1 MYERRKMIEKTFNFV
16 LLRANPDLLRHESLN
31 AGVVVF
37 DAANTCVLI
46 DSTKKRLS
54 TLHPD
59 FGRMDLSLWAEQI
72 QSELRKLPAESQRV
86 MLPMLCAPFKADR
99 ELGETIGID
108 ASTQAQALF
117 ERLVGNQRASLPV
130 VKRLPVRQTKLTRE
144 LRDWFKTSKVF
155 SSKVE
160 DLSKNRVVANYPV
173 SPASDLY
180 ADFALMNSKLH
191 VVETLDLRGVDHL
204 TPTLRGG
211 AAIKGITLDEVGD
224 NDNAI
229 AVIVAS
235 DYGIARPAISLL
247 SRYADDLYDL
257 SANGE
262 RQRLA
267 DFMATSLHCGTMAL
281 PLN

>member
-1 MYERRKMIEKTFNFV
+1 MIEQTFNFV
-16 LLRANPDLLRHESLN
+16 LLRANPDELRHESLN

-46 DSTKKRLS
+46 DSSKKRLPS
-54 TLHPD
+54 LHPD

-72 QSELRKLPAESQRV
+72 QSELRKLSEESQRV
-86 MLPMLCAPFKADR
+86 MLPMLCAPFKVDR
-99 ELGETIGID
+99 ESGKTIGND
-108 ASTQAQALF
+108 ASTQAKALF

-130 VKRLPVRQTKLTRE
+130 VRTLPVRQTKLTRE

-155 SSKVE
+155 SNKVE
-160 DLSKNRVVANYPV
+160 DLSKHRVVANYPV

-180 ADFALMNSKLH
+180 ADFALMNGKLH
-191 VVETLDLRGVDHL
+191 VVETLDLRGIDHL

-211 AAIKGITLDEVGD
+211 AAIKGITLDEVGE
-224 NDNAI
+224 NGNAI

-235 DYGIARPAISLL
+235 DYGIAKPAISLL

-257 SANGE
+257 SAKGE
-262 RQRLA
+262 KQRFA
-267 DFMATSLHCGTMAL
+267 DFMALSLHCGTMAL
-281 PLN
+281 PLI

>member
-1 MYERRKMIEKTFNFV
+1 MIEQTFNFV
-16 LLRANPDLLRHESLN
+16 LLRANPDALRHESLN

-46 DSTKKRLS
+46 DSSKKRLS
-54 TLHPD
+54 SLHPD

-72 QSELRKLPAESQRV
+72 QTELRKLPEESQRAI
-86 MLPMLCAPFKADR
+86 LPMLCAPFKADR
-99 ELGETIGID
+99 ELGQTIGND
-108 ASTQAQALF
+108 ASTLARTLF
-117 ERLVGNQRASLPV
+117 ERLVGYQRASLPA

-155 SSKVE
+155 SNKVE
-160 DLSKNRVVANYPV
+160 DLSKHRVVANYPV

-180 ADFALMNSKLH
+180 ADFALMNGKLH

-211 AAIKGITLDEVGD
+211 AAIKGITLDEIGD

-235 DYGIARPAISLL
+235 DYGIAKPAISLL
-247 SRYADDLYDL
+247 SKYADDLYDL
-257 SANGE
+257 SSQVE
-262 RQRLA
+262 KQRFA
-267 DFMATSLHCGTMAL
+267 DFMAKSLHCGNMAL